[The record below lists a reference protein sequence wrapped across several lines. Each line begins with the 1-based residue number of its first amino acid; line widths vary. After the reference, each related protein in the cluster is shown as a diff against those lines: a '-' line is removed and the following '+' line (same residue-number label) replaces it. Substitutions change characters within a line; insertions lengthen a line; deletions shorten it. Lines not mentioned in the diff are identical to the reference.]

1 MTAGN
6 ATVRDV
12 AARAKVSLGTVS
24 NVLNRPEVVSPG
36 TLQRVHE
43 AIDALG
49 FVPNDAARRL
59 RTGRSRSLGLIVL
72 DVGNPFFTD
81 LARGAQAA
89 AEAAGGAILLGDSDH
104 RPDREA
110 RYLDL
115 FEEQRVR
122 GLLISPVGDVT
133 PQLAE
138 LTARGT
144 PTVLVDRA
152 ADPARFCSTSVD
164 DVAGGRRAAGHLL
177 EQGYRRLAFVGGRL
191 RLRQMADRLRGAR
204 EAVVAAGAGLEVVEL
219 DEPTTPRGRARRRG
233 PRRPGPGPSGRTPSS
248 PATTSSPPASS
259 RRSCSTGVRVPED
272 VGLVG
277 YDDIALRAAPRWSRC
292 PPCVGRASC
301 MGRTAVELVLE
312 EAVGRASTGTGASSS
327 SRSWSRAA
335 ARCAR

>member
-24 NVLNRPEVVSPG
+24 NVLNRPEAVSPG

-59 RTGRSRSLGLIVL
+59 RTGRSRSVGLVVL

-81 LARGAQAA
+81 LARGAEAA
-89 AEAAGGAILLGDSDH
+89 VEAAGGTILLGDSDH
-104 RPDREA
+104 RPEREA

-122 GLLISPVGDVT
+122 GVLVSPVDGVSHLD
-133 PQLAE
+133 E
-138 LTARGT
+138 LSARGT

-164 DVAGGRRAAGHLL
+164 DVAGGRLAAGHLL
-177 EQGYRRLAFVGGRL
+177 EQGYRRLAFVGGPL

-204 EAVVAAGAGLEVVEL
+204 EAVAAAGGALEVVEL
-219 DEPTTPRGRARRRG
+219 AEPTAPHGRVAGADLAAR
-233 PRRPGPGPSGRTPSS
+233 PVAHRPEAVLAGNDLIAAGVLQ
-248 PATTSSPPASS
+248 ALMLD
-259 RRSCSTGVRVPED
+259 GVRVPED
-272 VGLVG
+272 VGVVG
-277 YDDIALRAAPRWSRC
+277 YDDTAPAQTAVVPLSSVRRPSELL
-292 PPCVGRASC
+292 
-301 MGRTAVELVLE
+301 GRTAVELLLE
-312 EAVGRASTGTGASSS
+312 EAAGGEHRHRRVVFEPELVVRGSSV
-327 SRSWSRAA
+327 RG
-335 ARCAR
+335 